1 MPRQRLSRMST
12 FTGTRWMP
20 AVAISW
26 LFIWND
32 PSPATHTTCFS
43 GQPMAAPMA
52 AGKPKPIVP
61 RPPDDR
67 KLRGASRSTLWAA
80 HIWCCPTSV
89 TTTLF

>member
-1 MPRQRLSRMST
+1 MARKNSLKAHEQR
-12 FTGTRWMP
+12 TR
-20 AVAISW
+20 A
-26 LFIWND
+26 L
-32 PSPATHTTCFS
+32 
-43 GQPMAAPMA
+43 MAAPMA

>member
-1 MPRQRLSRMST
+1 MLT
-12 FTGTRWMP
+12 
-20 AVAISW
+20 VAISW